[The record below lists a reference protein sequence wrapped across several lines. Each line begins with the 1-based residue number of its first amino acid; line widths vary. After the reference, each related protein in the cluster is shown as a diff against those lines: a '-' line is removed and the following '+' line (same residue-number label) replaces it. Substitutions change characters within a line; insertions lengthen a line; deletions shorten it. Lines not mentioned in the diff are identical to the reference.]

1 MDKKNE
7 TVTIS
12 KEEYDSLVE
21 DSLFLECLQG
31 AGVDNWEGYDAAIEM
46 MDAQKSDPPVD
57 LCCELMDSAQVGA
70 SGGVRPGVR

>member
-1 MDKKNE
+1 MDKKIE

-31 AGVDNWEGYDAAIEM
+31 AGVDNWQGYDDAIEM
-46 MDAQKSDPPVD
+46 MEEREAND
-57 LCCELMDSAQVGA
+57 
-70 SGGVRPGVR
+70 